1 MQPDEREEVM
11 AWLGLVAYAAG
22 VLVLAAGAVKVL
34 VWWWRAG
41 S

>member
-11 AWLGLVAYAAG
+11 AWLGLIAYAAG
-22 VLVLAAGAVKVL
+22 VLVLVLALVAAL

-41 S
+41 

>member
-22 VLVLAAGAVKVL
+22 VLVLVVAVVAAL

-41 S
+41 